1 MNCYK
6 KADVK
11 IMFTIAIDGPAGAGK
26 STIAKAV
33 SRELGCLYVDTG
45 AMYRAIGLFAVES
58 GIDPKDAAALIP
70 RLPEAVVTLAHEE
83 DGQHIYLNGRDV
95 SQRIRE
101 PAMGMAASGVSA
113 IPEVRAY
120 LLELQRGMARR
131 HSVVMDGR
139 DIGTVVLPEANIK
152 IFLTASV
159 EERAR
164 RRYAE
169 HLAKGEEISYT
180 KVLQDMRERDH
191 NDSTRAAAPLKQAAD
206 AVLVDTTGLELA
218 QSIQRILAVVR
229 ERE

>member
-1 MNCYK
+1 MNYK

-101 PAMGMAASGVSA
+101 PEMGMAASGVSA

-120 LLELQRGMARR
+120 LLELQRGMARS

>member
-1 MNCYK
+1 M
-6 KADVK
+6 
-11 IMFTIAIDGPAGAGK
+11 ITIAIDGPAGAGK

-45 AMYRAIGLFAVES
+45 AMYRAIGLFAVEN

-70 RLPEAVVTLAHEE
+70 RLPEAIVTLAHEE

-101 PAMGMAASGVSA
+101 PEMGMAASDVSA

-164 RRYAE
+164 RRYEE
-169 HLAKGEEISYT
+169 HLAKGEEISYN
-180 KVLQDMRERDH
+180 KVLQDMQERDH

>member
-1 MNCYK
+1 M
-6 KADVK
+6 
-11 IMFTIAIDGPAGAGK
+11 ITIAIDGPAGAGK

-58 GIDPKDAAALIP
+58 GIDPKDAATLIP

-101 PAMGMAASGVSA
+101 PEMGMAASGVSA

-164 RRYAE
+164 RRYEE

-206 AVLVDTTGLELA
+206 AVLVDTTGLELNA
-218 QSIQRILAVVR
+218 SIQRILAVVR

>member
-1 MNCYK
+1 M
-6 KADVK
+6 
-11 IMFTIAIDGPAGAGK
+11 ITIAIDGPAGAGK

-45 AMYRAIGLFAVES
+45 AMYRAIGLFAVEN
-58 GIDPKDAAALIP
+58 GLDPKDAEALIP
-70 RLPEAVVTLAHEE
+70 RLPEAVVTLAYEE
-83 DGQHIYLNGRDV
+83 DGQHIYLNERDV

-101 PAMGMAASGVSA
+101 PEMGMAASAVSA
-113 IPEVRAY
+113 IPAVRAY

-164 RRYAE
+164 RRYEE

-180 KVLQDMRERDH
+180 KVLQDMQERDH

-206 AVLVDTTGLELA
+206 AVLVDTTGLDLA